1 MDSPITNQLDS
12 TTQSPSFSTAS
23 FFSSTAASSSST
35 AETTPAT
42 TPGLRSEDDPYD
54 TCKIGSKP
62 LPALQREFP
71 KPAQDVDV
79 KSLLERPPGRWTI
92 QGQIAANQHRAA
104 TKLNEE
110 VKERRQQDLETAK
123 KDILALHGG
132 LRLPDQSSRGI

>member
-1 MDSPITNQLDS
+1 MESHITTQVGS
-12 TTQSPSFSTAS
+12 TTQSPSS
-23 FFSSTAASSSST
+23 SSTGYFSNAAVSMSST

-42 TPGLRSEDDPYD
+42 TPGLKSEDDPYD

-92 QGQIAANQHRAA
+92 QGQIVANQHRVAA
-104 TKLNEE
+104 KHNEE
-110 VKERRQQDLETAK
+110 ELKERRQQDLEAAK
-123 KDILALHGG
+123 KDLLALH
-132 LRLPDQSSRGI
+132 LPEQRSRGF